1 MRILRMSFFEK
12 ISNPM
17 RKQVISL
24 LLFACACT
32 LMAQEIPV
40 SDAAGL
46 AAIATQCATDGC
58 QGKTYV
64 LNADIDLSS
73 VSPWTPIGTASQPFK
88 GRLNGNGHA
97 VKGLHLF
104 AGTDGIGLFG
114 HVAAAGRIDSLGVCG
129 STIVAKNKRRIGALA
144 GVCAGQINQCW
155 SSAYMAAAGNAVGG
169 LVGELTATG
178 TITDA
183 YHSGLIYNANDTI
196 GGIAGINNGGT
207 LRRVYNTGYAKNGK
221 ALVGLDKNGQY
232 PDCFYDRKLYYQESG
247 IVNDQYT
254 PVDVTEDMF
263 SLYTGSDAW
272 WQDLDRYPILSAFA
286 GTDAALL
293 SAAPMYIDATGK
305 DPVNHAND
313 LTEDFTLFV
322 KNGITW
328 KCQNKRSEDWIQISG
343 NHVTVIRPC
352 AETDVL
358 VDVKKGNEARVVYM
372 RPRRLEDLQP
382 GLFTPMDGRPIHGF
396 CYNSYERVKE
406 DISVQPAE
414 RGWTDADYHYQ
425 VIRYEVTVTDT
436 VPKDTLLKDAGSAQ
450 YEAWY
455 NKDTL
460 PTNEPGHYIVRSFVH
475 DEGCVRDWLENKSG
489 FEYIVFG
496 VFIPGTIVSGK
507 DTILLTASPV
517 YVDVASKTYSQGGG
531 GEIEYWWNVSV
542 NNADSSVIP
551 DQKKPDLTHYAI
563 TSKGVYRFTRG
574 SRDSI
579 CYTDSAHLAWLG
591 YYTYYVFDAFN
602 PGEISKPNDLTV
614 CTPSEAKTFVV
625 KTTAATGGVEDKGY
639 SYQWFSV
646 SGTDTTAIPGATAQ
660 NLDLKTLTLEPGK
673 TYLFVRKAWDNT
685 RFTTW
690 TLSRNTLRIYIKKT
704 LVPGAI
710 QDGELPA
717 QCVAY
722 DASGATMLTVTVAE
736 TTPASGESSL
746 EYRWTRMPGNKIV
759 GNQAQ
764 LNYTFPLSE
773 ITLGTTYSYVRYV
786 RNEGCDWMQSDGKA
800 TQYYG
805 RGTYGEVTITVCS
818 EDLPYSFQWVDG
830 KTYTFKTAG
839 ETQLLHDLRGDC
851 PADTLFRIATAAMPT
866 FKMDDQAHLCQET
879 GTIVLNF
886 EKTSGLTNVY
896 KVTYSPDLSI
906 YMGMTGATGT
916 ITTDNTII
924 LKNIPPIGTGDLYL
938 DLQLG
943 YTDEEGAAGVC
954 FSAPHRMQLYF
965 SLGGYVHDKYGRVLF
980 VDNNPDN
987 HLLPGATEKLK
998 FAGYQWYRNG
1008 EIQIGKTDQYYH
1020 EDGRQLKGVYYV
1032 QLTDVDGRL
1041 FRSCDVE
1048 MVPDSASNAPL
1059 HSAVYPVPVGA
1070 GEPLTVEAEGAV
1082 QIYSFSGE
1090 CVTRIEV
1097 YGKQTLTAPRVT
1109 GIYQVHITAP
1119 DGTVVT
1125 HKLIVK

>member
-32 LMAQEIPV
+32 LMAQEITV

-46 AAIATQCATDGC
+46 AAVATQCATDGC

-88 GRLNGNGHA
+88 GRLNGNGHT

-169 LVGELTATG
+169 LVGELTADG
-178 TITDA
+178 SVTDA

-196 GGIAGINNGGT
+196 GGIVGINNGGT
-207 LRRVYNTGYAKNGK
+207 LTRVYNAGYAKNGK
-221 ALVGLDKNGQY
+221 AIVGLDKSGQY

-263 SLYTGSDAW
+263 ALYKGNKAW
-272 WQDLDRYPILSAFA
+272 NNADKRYPILKAFA
-286 GTDAALL
+286 GKDAAVL
-293 SAAPMYIDATGK
+293 SAAPMYIDLKST

-313 LTEDFTLFV
+313 LTEDFTLYTE
-322 KNGITW
+322 NGVSW
-328 KCQNKRSEDWIQISG
+328 KCQDKRSEDWIQI
-343 NHVTVIRPC
+343 NADQVKVIRPC
-352 AETDVL
+352 TETDVL
-358 VDVKKGNEARVVYM
+358 VDVKKGNETRVVYM

-382 GLFTPMDGRPIHGF
+382 GVFDPIDGRPIHGF
-396 CYNSYERVKE
+396 CFNSYEPVLL
-406 DISVQPAE
+406 DILVEPATF
-414 RGWTDADYHYQ
+414 GWTAADYHYQ
-425 VIRYEVTVTDT
+425 VIRYEVTANDT
-436 VPKDTLLKDAGSAQ
+436 VPKDTLLFDANSKQ

-455 NKDTL
+455 LKDTL
-460 PTNEPGHYIVRSFVH
+460 PTNEPGHYIVRSYVH
-475 DEGCVRDWLENKSG
+475 DEGCVQDWLENKSG
-489 FEYIVFG
+489 YEYIVFG
-496 VFIPGTIVSGK
+496 VFIPGLIETGR
-507 DTILLTASPV
+507 DTVLLTTNPI
-517 YVDVASKTYSQGGG
+517 YVNVASKTLSQGGG
-531 GEIEYWWNVSV
+531 GPIEYWWNVSV
-542 NNADSSVIP
+542 NNADSTVIQ

-563 TSKGVYRFTRG
+563 SEKGVYRFTRG

-591 YYTYYVFDAFN
+591 YYVYYVFDAFD
-602 PGEISKPNDLTV
+602 PGEINSPYDITV
-614 CTPSEAKTFVV
+614 CTPSEAQSYIV
-625 KTTAATGGVEDKGY
+625 KATAATGGVVDKGY

-646 SGTDTTAIPGATAQ
+646 SGTDTTAISGATAQ
-660 NLDLKTLTLEPGK
+660 NLNLKSLTLEPGK
-673 TYLFVRKAWDNT
+673 TYIFVRKAWDNT

-690 TLSRNTLRIYIKKT
+690 TLSRKALRIYVMKELK
-704 LVPGAI
+704 PGAI
-710 QDGELPA
+710 KDGEQPA

-722 DASGATMLTVTVAE
+722 NAKGSTTVTVTIPE
-736 TTPASGESSL
+736 TTAASGDSKL
-746 EYRWTRMPGNKIV
+746 EYRWVRMPGNKIV

-764 LNYTFPLSE
+764 LNYTFPISE
-773 ITLGTTYSYVRYV
+773 IILGSTYSYVRYV
-786 RNEGCDWMQSDGKA
+786 RNEGCDWIQSAGKA

-805 RGTYGEVTITVCS
+805 RSTYGEVTITVCS

-830 KTYTFKTAG
+830 KTYTFKTSG

-851 PADTLFRIATAAMPT
+851 SADTLFRVVAAVMPS
-866 FKMDDQAHLCQET
+866 FKMESEAHLCQET
-879 GTIVLNF
+879 GTIVINF
-886 EKTSGLTNVY
+886 EQLSGTSNVY
-896 KVTYSPDLSI
+896 KVTYSPDLAAFI
-906 YMGMTGATGT
+906 GVTGAIGT
-916 ITTDNTII
+916 ILTKNTVV
-924 LKNIPPIGTGDLYL
+924 LKNIPPIGTGDFYI

-943 YTDEEGAAGVC
+943 YSDDGTDAGVC
-954 FSAPHRMQLYF
+954 FSEAHRMQLYF
-965 SLGGYVHDKYGRVLF
+965 SLGGYVHSKYDRVLF

-987 HLLPGATEKLK
+987 NLIPGAADKLK
-998 FAGYQWYRNG
+998 FVAYQWYRNG
-1008 EIQIGKTDQYYH
+1008 AKMEGMTNQYYH
-1020 EDGRQLKGVYYV
+1020 EGGKQLNGVYYV
-1032 QLTDVDGRL
+1032 QLTSEDGREY
-1041 FRSCDVE
+1041 RSCDVE
-1048 MVPDSASNAPL
+1048 IVPTASNAPQRT
-1059 HSAVYPVPVGA
+1059 AVYPVPVGA
-1070 GEPLTVEAEGAV
+1070 GEPFTVEAEGTV
-1082 QIYSFSGE
+1082 HIYSFSGE
-1090 CVTRIEV
+1090 CVTRAEV
-1097 YGKQTLTAPRVT
+1097 NGTTSLTAPRVT
-1109 GIYQVHITAP
+1109 GLYQVQIIAP
-1119 DGTVVT
+1119 DGTVDI